1 MKTMRSRAAT
11 TEKSRLR
18 KACRGQ
24 VIAEYVVFL
33 AVTLAFVAALVLLMR
48 VVGEHSDR
56 NVERIGY
63 SVP

>member
-1 MKTMRSRAAT
+1 MRSRAVT
-11 TEKSRLR
+11 TDRCKLR

-48 VVGEHSDR
+48 VIGEHSDR

>member
-1 MKTMRSRAAT
+1 MISRAAII
-11 TEKSRLR
+11 KRCSVRR
-18 KACRGQ
+18 SCRGQ
-24 VIAEYVVFL
+24 VIAEYVIFL

-48 VVGEHSDR
+48 VVGENSDR